1 MVKGRRIHARAAGR
15 NVAWAAAVFAFV
27 LLTPAARVLAEIDWE
42 HNGATD
48 IPTADFAAEIDFFKV
63 ESDIVTSVSRH
74 PESQWKSAGAVYVV
88 TGEAIRKAG
97 VESLVDA
104 LRMVPGL
111 DVAAVDRNFYA
122 VSARGLNNTFADK
135 MLVLLDGRPIYTPL
149 FGGTLW
155 HQWETFLADIERIEI
170 IRGPGGTL
178 WGANAMNGVINIIT
192 KSSEDTHGV
201 LARVAAGGNY
211 RGLADLRYGGHN
223 GGLNYR
229 VSARYNADEGFGGSG
244 GDRVADDNQ
253 EVRAGYRM
261 DWDLG
266 HGLMVRGSTEFS
278 DSRIGNEGHE
288 VGTGQILFPG
298 PKYETQMVTGV
309 WRAEKDF
316 ADGSSAHLQIAG
328 DYIARETPFLGVI
341 PGDGSFRS
349 FRRTWEVE
357 LQHSLRLFERHRIT
371 WGGQFRYTNV
381 DAGTGVVTIGIDRSN
396 DGLNVFGLFAQ
407 DEIDL
412 PLDLKLTI
420 GSKIENNTFT
430 GTNLQPS
437 VRLAGHTR
445 DGTVLWGSISRAVNT
460 PSFGDETVS
469 FSFPPDTTTIPGMTI
484 LPVFAADG
492 TVDDTTLLAYEMGI
506 RHRFNKHASI
516 DVATFYNDYDGV
528 VSYSG
533 NTQRTT
539 PIDPT
544 TLLVETFLDNTWNA
558 YGYGIEAVADLIA
571 GERLRGQLN
580 LTWQR
585 TSLAGTRNP
594 SSPAWKVNFRCEARP
609 LPTLTLVPTIHWV
622 DDVRI
627 PSIFGPAVPA
637 QNAGDYLRV
646 DLAAHWRP
654 RPDWPTLSLI
664 GQNLTDHRHI
674 EFSEPIVRMPSPVTR
689 TWLVRV
695 EYRR

>member
-1 MVKGRRIHARAAGR
+1 MLKARLMDDKAVWGQRARA
-15 NVAWAAAVFAFV
+15 VAAALI
-27 LLTPAARVLAEIDWE
+27 LLLPSTRALADSDWSG
-42 HNGATD
+42 NGSTD
-48 IPTADFAAEIDFFKV
+48 VPTADFAAEIDFFRV

-74 PESQWKSAGAVYVV
+74 PESQWESAGAVYVV

-111 DVAAVDRNFYA
+111 DVAAVDRNFSA

-155 HQWETFLADIERIEI
+155 HQWETFLADIERIEV

-192 KSSEDTHGV
+192 KSSEDTQGL
-201 LARVAAGGNY
+201 LARVVGGSNY
-211 RGLADLRYGGHN
+211 RGLADLRYGGRS

-229 VSARYNADEGFGGSG
+229 LSARYNADDGFGGSG

-253 EVRAGYRM
+253 EVRAGYRV

-266 HGLMVRGSTEFS
+266 HGLMLRGSTEFS
-278 DSRIGNEGHE
+278 DSRIGNEGRE
-288 VGTGQILFPG
+288 VGTGRILLPG
-298 PKYETQMVTGV
+298 PKYETQLVSGV

-328 DYIARETPFLGVI
+328 DYIERETPFLGVT
-341 PGDGSFRS
+341 PGVGSFRS

-357 LQHSLRLFERHRIT
+357 VQHSMRVLERHRIT
-371 WGGQFRYTNV
+371 WGGQFRYTNIDV
-381 DAGTGVVTIGIDRSN
+381 GTATFTIGVDRSN

-412 PLDLKLTI
+412 PFDLKLTI
-420 GSKIENNTFT
+420 GSKVENNTFT
-430 GTNLQPS
+430 GTNFQPS
-437 VRLAGHTR
+437 ARLAHRMG
-445 DGTVLWGSISRAVNT
+445 DGTVVWGAVSRAVNT

-469 FSFPPDTTTIPGMTI
+469 FSFPPDTTSIPGMTI

-492 TVDDTTLLAYEMGI
+492 NVRDTKLLAYELGL
-506 RHRFNKHASI
+506 RHRFGEHVSF

-528 VSYSG
+528 VAYSG
-533 NTQRTT
+533 NTQNTT

-558 YGYGIEAVADLIA
+558 FGYGVEAVADFVA
-571 GERLRGQLN
+571 GERLRGQFN
-580 LTWQR
+580 ATWQR
-585 TSLAGTRNP
+585 ISLAGTRNP

-609 LPTLTLVPTIHWV
+609 LPVLTIVPTVHWV

-637 QNAGDYLRV
+637 QSVGDYVRL
-646 DLAAHWRP
+646 DLAAHWQ
-654 RPDWPTLSLI
+654 PDPEWPTISLV
-664 GQNLTDHRHI
+664 GQNLTDRRHV
-674 EFSEPIVRMPSPVTR
+674 EFAEPIVRAPSPVTR
-689 TWLVRV
+689 SWFVRV
-695 EYRR
+695 EYKR